1 MLSKS
6 CIYGIQAAI
15 FLAQQQKQQSNRQY
29 IPVAEISRALGI
41 PHQFLKK
48 IMQGLV
54 ESGILISQRSAKG
67 GVALAREASRISVF
81 DIIRS
86 IDGAEILISDCILQ
100 LPGCGDEKPCPMHN
114 HWAVERSRL
123 RVLFENTMLDTL
135 ADYVSKGFTR
145 LGIV

>member
-15 FLAQQQKQQSNRQY
+15 FLAQQQKLQIKRQY
-29 IPVAEISRALGI
+29 IPVAEISQALNI

-48 IMQGLV
+48 ITQGLV

-67 GVALAREASRISVF
+67 GIALAHEATHISVF

-86 IDGAEILISDCILQ
+86 IDGAEILISDCILE
-100 LPGCGDEKPCPMHN
+100 LPGCGDEKPCPMHH
-114 HWAVERSRL
+114 HWAVERTRL

-135 ADYVSKGFTR
+135 ADNVSKGFTR
-145 LGIV
+145 LRME